1 MPTLIIDSLYFEKSL
16 KHLQEFRRFLK
27 EEKLSDED
35 LNNDETLARILRDG
49 LHHPGVHPKLSKS
62 SIKTYIS
69 EFGGIETFLDTPL
82 YLLNG
87 TLAMAI
93 YNNR

>member
-1 MPTLIIDSLYFEKSL
+1 MPTVIIDSLYFEKSL
-16 KHLQEFRRFLK
+16 NNLQDFRRFL
-27 EEKLSDED
+27 EEERLSDED
-35 LNNDETLARILRDG
+35 LNNDGTLARILRDG
-49 LHHPGVHPKLSKS
+49 LHHPGVHPQVSRS

-69 EFGGIETFLDTPL
+69 KVGVIERFVHTPF

-93 YNNR
+93 YNNQ